1 MLHARLMRFGTRALP
16 TLLPPLLGLGLVLVP
31 AFIAGCTSGPEVR
44 EDRPPSAPGETSGST
59 RNASVM
65 LGESQEKLSELGQE
79 VDALKGRVGSALSAV
94 NWNLMRYPQCVDQLF
109 HTAAELDLGQQALR
123 HEHEQL
129 AVELTAL
136 RQAQAAGRLDYEE
149 LTRVSNR
156 IQHAQDRVTMLNAEL
171 AMLFSRTMR
180 KESPCDEA
188 TAGA

>member
-1 MLHARLMRFGTRALP
+1 MLSHPWMRIGWRALP
-16 TLLPPLLGLGLVLVP
+16 SWLGLCLASSAAWALT
-31 AFIAGCTSGPEVR
+31 GCSSGPEVR
-44 EDRPPSAPGETSGST
+44 DDPPPSAAAVSAAHTKS
-59 RNASVM
+59 ASVM
-65 LGESQEKLSELGQE
+65 LGESQEKLTELGQE

-109 HTAAELDLGQQALR
+109 HTAAELDLGQEALR

-129 AVELTAL
+129 SVELRAL
-136 RQAQAAGRLDYEE
+136 RQAEAAGRLNYEE